1 MSELEVIKVM
11 IVDDHPFMRYGIKSM
26 LMTIDGIQVVAE
38 AESGPVALARCEEFQ
53 PDVILMDIVM
63 SGMDGLE
70 TTRTILE
77 KCPEKKIIILT
88 TFKDPDL
95 VQEALDAGAIG
106 FLVKDAPVDI
116 LGDSIRLA
124 YAGQPVLSSEAM
136 EALHQVNSRQPDLGY
151 DLSARE
157 RDVLALVVEGFSND
171 EIAEQLVIS
180 PNTVRNHVSACM
192 SKLGAANRAQAAALA
207 IKHQLTP

>member
-1 MSELEVIKVM
+1 VSDLEAIRVM

-26 LMTIDGIQVVAE
+26 LMTVEGIQVVAE
-38 AESGPVALARCEEFQ
+38 AGSGSTALARCDEFL

-63 SGMDGLE
+63 PGMDGLQ
-70 TTRTILE
+70 TTRSIIE
-77 KCPEKKIIILT
+77 KHPEMKVIIMT
-88 TFKDPDL
+88 SFKDQDL
-95 VQEALDAGAIG
+95 VQEALEAGAIG
-106 FLVKDAPVDI
+106 FLIKDAPIDI

-124 YAGQPVLSSEAM
+124 YAGQPVLSPEAIK
-136 EALHQVNSRQPDLGY
+136 ALHQAGPRQPTLGH

-157 RDVLALVVEGFSND
+157 REVLAFVVEGLSND

-180 PNTVRNHVSACM
+180 PFTVRNHVSACM

-207 IKHQLTP
+207 IKHQLTS

>member
-1 MSELEVIKVM
+1 VSDLEAIKVM

-26 LMTIDGIQVVAE
+26 LMTIEGIQVVAE
-38 AESGPVALARCEEFQ
+38 AESGSTALVRCEEFQ

-70 TTRTILE
+70 TTRTIMG
-77 KCPEKKIIILT
+77 KYPSMKIIILT
-88 TFKDPDL
+88 SFKDQDL
-95 VQEALDAGAIG
+95 VEEALAAGAIG
-106 FLVKDAPVDI
+106 FLIKDAPMDI

-124 YAGQPVLSSEAM
+124 YAGQPVLSPEAIK
-136 EALHQVNSRQPDLGY
+136 ALHQAGSHQPNLGY

-157 RDVLALVVEGFSND
+157 REVLALIVEGFSND
-171 EIAEQLVIS
+171 EIAERLVIS
-180 PNTVRNHVSACM
+180 PFTVRNHVSACM

-207 IKHQLTP
+207 IKHQLIS